1 MDCFPSAQ
9 LPVVTPG
16 MGGLTQ
22 SGTAAPLDA
31 EASRA
36 HRLPQYHLPTET
48 RVPFYKLT
56 GTTGP
61 QNNKQIHGVVFVKDK
76 RAELEFSASRRF
88 WKTFKSSTPNSFCC
102 LNFFSHFSYLEL
114 PF

>member
-16 MGGLTQ
+16 TGGLTQ

-31 EASRA
+31 EVSRV
-36 HRLPQYHLPTET
+36 HTVPQYHLPTET

-76 RAELEFSASRRF
+76 GLRLSLILLEGFGRHSNHLLQIVSVA
-88 WKTFKSSTPNSFCC
+88 
-102 LNFFSHFSYLEL
+102 
-114 PF
+114 